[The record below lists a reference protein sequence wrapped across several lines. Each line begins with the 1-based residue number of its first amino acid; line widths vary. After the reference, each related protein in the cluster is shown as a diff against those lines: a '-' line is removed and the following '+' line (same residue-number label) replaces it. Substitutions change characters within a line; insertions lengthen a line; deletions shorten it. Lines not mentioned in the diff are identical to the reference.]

1 MKKNTLSTIREFIKT
16 RAEEFPPACSFLRY
30 ILENSEHEE
39 MGPEV
44 EKYIMDFIKDPQKE
58 GGEWHPLQWTE
69 VMIEGIRYI
78 QSGML
83 YFNEY
88 SDDSRKECQE
98 IANWI
103 CN

>member
-1 MKKNTLSTIREFIKT
+1 MIFFNLKPKESHNEKNTLSTIREFIKT

-58 GGEWHPLQWTE
+58 GG
-69 VMIEGIRYI
+69 G
-78 QSGML
+78 SGTL
-83 YFNEY
+83 SNGQ
-88 SDDSRKECQE
+88 R
-98 IANWI
+98 
-103 CN
+103 